1 MGYINQDQRSIHKW
15 DKPTKGKMMGEDD
28 RRRYRRGKKQSVI
41 SFHVIEDDGR
51 EIKKEAVVVDGSRG
65 GVRFRSKESLPK
77 NTRLYIKLDS
87 EDWGDEL
94 TYFCKESDLGL
105 VEVIGRVMWCLENE
119 QSPGEYEI
127 GTRFLSGVEH

>member
-1 MGYINQDQRSIHKW
+1 
-15 DKPTKGKMMGEDD
+15 MGEDD
-28 RRRYRRGKKQSVI
+28 RRRFLRGKKQSVI
-41 SFHVIEDDGR
+41 SFHIIEDDGL

-65 GVRFRSKESLPK
+65 GLRFRSQESLPK
-77 NTRLYIKLDS
+77 NTRIYIKLDS
-87 EDWGDEL
+87 DDWGDEL
-94 TYFCKESDLGL
+94 TYFCKDGDLGL